1 MASSIPA
8 CSSSPA
14 VVMVKSNRE
23 KVWVR
28 NVGRPVTVGKLV
40 LGILL
45 GTGSVGEN
53 DGDGLGAGLSVGVTD
68 GMNDVL
74 GRLVLVGPGVG
85 TGLGA
90 GDAVGVPVGT
100 TLSVGTTRVGSF
112 VGDGEGIGLSVGPC
126 VGGSLT
132 DGWMVRVGFNDGDG
146 DGACVSVGD
155 TEGPFEG
162 AIGGVVDGV
171 EDGMLLGTL
180 VDGVPEG
187 TMDGN
192 EEGTPVTIDGVPDG
206 RFVTANSG
214 DASSNG
220 CSVGMAG
227 ARVGKRLAN
236 CGAAVGAVCRR
247 AQPHPAAAA
256 SSGSVAH
263 RVGFTNPSR
272 PAISRLPQVS
282 GN

>member
-1 MASSIPA
+1 
-8 CSSSPA
+8 
-14 VVMVKSNRE
+14 MVKSNRE

-132 DGWMVRVGFNDGDG
+132 DGWMLRVGFNDGDG

-180 VDGVPEG
+180 ADGIPEG

-236 CGAAVGAVCRR
+236 CGAPVGAVCRR